1 MNLLNKFFGTKKTTA
16 PTSNDISA
24 DLFVDTVAPDTS
36 KSDSTNTE
44 SKSRSAF
51 RPTVI
56 KDFLSIDFWQ
66 KGYEHAIQFPVLE
79 RKNTALSRIRA
90 DYRQALQQA
99 QQLLKSE
106 KENHIQESLRME
118 GVSSVLD
125 AQLQRRLKEL
135 EGLEDTLD
143 KQLVLSVDDEGWI
156 APVIA
161 AYNDGFQVGA
171 LEYAR
176 VNNLLGGL
184 TSLQ

>member
-1 MNLLNKFFGTKKTTA
+1 
-16 PTSNDISA
+16 
-24 DLFVDTVAPDTS
+24 
-36 KSDSTNTE
+36 
-44 SKSRSAF
+44 
-51 RPTVI
+51 
-56 KDFLSIDFWQ
+56 
-66 KGYEHAIQFPVLE
+66 
-79 RKNTALSRIRA
+79 
-90 DYRQALQQA
+90 
-99 QQLLKSE
+99 
-106 KENHIQESLRME
+106 ME

>member
-1 MNLLNKFFGTKKTTA
+1 MNLLNKIFGTKKTT
-16 PTSNDISA
+16 PTTSNDISA
-24 DLFVDTVAPDTS
+24 DVFVDTVAPDVS
-36 KSDSTNTE
+36 KSDSVNAETKIRG
-44 SKSRSAF
+44 SF

-56 KDFLSIDFWQ
+56 KDFLSTDFWRN
-66 KGYEHAIQFPVLE
+66 GYEHAIQFPVQE
-79 RKNTALSRIRA
+79 RKNTALARIRA

-118 GVSSVLD
+118 GVSPVLD

-143 KQLVLSVDDEGWI
+143 KQLVLSVDDEGWL

-176 VNNLLGGL
+176 INNLLGGL

>member
-1 MNLLNKFFGTKKTTA
+1 MNLLNRLFGSKKTTA
-16 PTSNDISA
+16 QTSNDIAS
-24 DLFVDTVAPDTS
+24 DLFVDTVAPDQST
-36 KSDSTNTE
+36 SDSTNAE
-44 SKSRSAF
+44 SKTRNSF

-56 KDFLSIDFWQ
+56 KDFLSTDFWRN
-66 KGYEHAIQFPVLE
+66 GYEHAIQFPVQE
-79 RKNTALSRIRA
+79 RKSSALTRIRA

-106 KENHIQESLRME
+106 KENHIQHSLSME
-118 GVSSVLD
+118 GVSAVLD

-135 EGLEDTLD
+135 EGLEETLD
-143 KQLVLSVDDEGWI
+143 QQLVLSVDDEGWL

>member
-1 MNLLNKFFGTKKTTA
+1 MNLLNKIFGTKKTTTN
-16 PTSNDISA
+16 TSNDITS
-24 DLFVDTVAPDTS
+24 DLFVDTVAPDQSTP
-36 KSDSTNTE
+36 DSANAETKTRN
-44 SKSRSAF
+44 SF

-56 KDFLSIDFWQ
+56 KDFLSTDFW
-66 KGYEHAIQFPVLE
+66 KNGYEHAIQFPVQE
-79 RKNTALSRIRA
+79 RKNTALARIRA
-90 DYRQALQQA
+90 DYRQSLQQA